1 MKLSEKQIE
10 ILGAAE
16 RVFGRR
22 GIDAASVREIAKEA
36 NINIAMISYYF
47 GSKDKLVENLFSWRI
62 TTFNESLASISQNS
76 TLSPFEK
83 LQSILKAYLNR
94 ILDKPEFHR
103 IMAREYSKRD
113 SILEID
119 CKVNDLKTKNLEY
132 ITNIISEGYSEGVF
146 KEKLLPK
153 LL

>member
-47 GSKDKLVENLFSWRI
+47 GSKDKLVENLFSCRKQMHV
-62 TTFNESLASISQNS
+62 LS
-76 TLSPFEK
+76 T
-83 LQSILKAYLNR
+83 QRN
-94 ILDKPEFHR
+94 
-103 IMAREYSKRD
+103 
-113 SILEID
+113 
-119 CKVNDLKTKNLEY
+119 VW
-132 ITNIISEGYSEGVF
+132 
-146 KEKLLPK
+146 
-153 LL
+153 